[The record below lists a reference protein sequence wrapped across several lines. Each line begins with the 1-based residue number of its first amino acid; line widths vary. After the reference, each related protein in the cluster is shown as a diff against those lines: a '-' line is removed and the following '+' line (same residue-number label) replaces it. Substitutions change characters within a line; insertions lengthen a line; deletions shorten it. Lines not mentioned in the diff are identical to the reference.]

1 MATITL
7 ELRDAFI
14 ISKALVIAAEQL
26 DAETDIRWREDS
38 DLADMR
44 YWLEQVPFAQWAGVH
59 TALNSNKAIRKDSV
73 I

>member
-44 YWLEQVPFAQWAGVH
+44 YWLEQGPFAQWAGVH
-59 TALNSNKAIRKDSV
+59 AALRTNKVS
-73 I
+73 